1 MLDLRVAM
9 DGLETEFDVFFTL
22 FFDFEFFQGT
32 RKIAEGLKKS
42 TNLLGTHR
50 HEIRF
55 LVTC

>member
-9 DGLETEFDVFFTL
+9 DGLETEFDVFFGL
-22 FFDFEFFQGT
+22 NFKNEFFQEA

-42 TNLLGTHR
+42 TNLLGTHW
-50 HEIRF
+50 HKIRF

>member
-9 DGLETEFDVFFTL
+9 DELETKFDHFFGL
-22 FFDFEFFQGT
+22 KIEFEFFQGT

-42 TNLLGTHR
+42 TNLLGTHW

-55 LVTC
+55 LATC